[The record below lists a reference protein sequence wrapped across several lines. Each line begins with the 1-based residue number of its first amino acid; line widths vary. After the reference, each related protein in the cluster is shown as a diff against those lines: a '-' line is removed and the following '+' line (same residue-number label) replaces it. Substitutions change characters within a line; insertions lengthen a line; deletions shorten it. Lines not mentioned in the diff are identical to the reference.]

1 ISKLR
6 ISRKD
11 SPSGGLPFSRGALYE
26 LLANPVYA
34 GQVRHRKQVHPGQ
47 HKPILQRR
55 LWDKVQHRLRD
66 RAARGA
72 RARTKAA
79 MSPLAGKLFDE
90 HRQPLYVQGAAK
102 GRRRYRYYVS
112 RALVRGLANPA
123 GGGWRI
129 PALEMERVIIGAA
142 KAFLDDRPAVL
153 AALQESEIEIPDV
166 REVFKLAYELSQRL
180 SLETE
185 RATTLIEIV
194 ERVRLAKD
202 S

>member
-1 ISKLR
+1 HLAG
-6 ISRKD
+6 SRSRAGHFTNC
-11 SPSGGLPFSRGALYE
+11 SPIPSMPAKCGTENRCI
-26 LLANPVYA
+26 PVSI
-34 GQVRHRKQVHPGQ
+34 R
-47 HKPILQRR
+47 PILQRR

-129 PALEMERVIIGAA
+129 PALEMERVIVGAA

-153 AALQESEIEIPDV
+153 AALQESEI
-166 REVFKLAYELSQRL
+166 
-180 SLETE
+180 
-185 RATTLIEIV
+185 
-194 ERVRLAKD
+194 
-202 S
+202 